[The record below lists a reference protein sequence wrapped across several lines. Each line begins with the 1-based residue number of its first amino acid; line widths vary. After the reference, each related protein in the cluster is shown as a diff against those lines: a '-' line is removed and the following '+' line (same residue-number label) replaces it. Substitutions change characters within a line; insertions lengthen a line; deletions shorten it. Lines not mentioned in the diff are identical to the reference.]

1 MKVII
6 NQNTDPHFNLSV
18 EEYIIK
24 NYDLEED
31 IIMLWRNDRTVVI
44 GRNQNPYNE
53 VNLEY
58 LKANGITLAR
68 RLSGGGAVYHDLGN
82 LNYTIFT
89 KEKNAFNNY
98 KKFCMVIIETLKYF
112 GIEANFE
119 GRNDIYIDGAKFS
132 GNAQY
137 FYQDK
142 MFHHGT
148 ILFAVD
154 LNVLSKVL
162 VSKEKYE
169 DKAVK
174 SNKSKVVNL
183 KEINSSITIE
193 AVIETLITKVLKLK
207 KEDLY
212 VLNENEL
219 KEVEKI
225 KNERFGLWEWNYGK
239 NFSFQKIKKTKFKGG
254 TIELTFE
261 VKNGLINNVKVYG
274 DFFGVKTNSD
284 LEELLINKPYNKD
297 YIGKLFREEKVD
309 NYFYLITSN
318 EIIDLLFE

>member
-6 NQNTDPHFNLSV
+6 NHNTDPHFNLSV

-31 IIMLWRNDRTVVI
+31 IIMLWRNDKTVVI

-58 LKANGITLAR
+58 LEANGITLAR

-89 KEKNAFNNY
+89 KEKNSFNNY
-98 KKFCMVIIETLKYF
+98 KKFCMIIIDTLKHF
-112 GIEANFE
+112 GIKANFE

-148 ILFAVD
+148 ILFSVD
-154 LNVLSKVL
+154 LNTLSKVL

-212 VLNENEL
+212 VLSENEL
-219 KEVEKI
+219 KEVQKI
-225 KNERFGLWEWNYGK
+225 KDERFGLWEWNYGK
-239 NFSFQKIKKTKFKGG
+239 NFSFQKVKKAKFKGG
-254 TIELTFE
+254 TLEITFE
-261 VKNGLINNVKVYG
+261 VKNGLISRIKVYG
-274 DFFGVKTNSD
+274 DFFGIKTSSD
-284 LEELLINKPYNKD
+284 LEELLLNKPYNKEYLSD
-297 YIGKLFREEKVD
+297 LFIKEDLDR
-309 NYFYLITSN
+309 YFYLITKE

>member
-6 NQNTDPHFNLSV
+6 NKATDPHFNLSI

-31 IIMLWRNDRTVVI
+31 IIMLWRNDKTVVI

-58 LKANGITLAR
+58 LEKEGITLAR

-89 KEKNAFNNY
+89 KKKNSFNNY
-98 KKFCMVIIETLKYF
+98 KKFCMIIIDTLKYF
-112 GIEANFE
+112 GIKANFE

-148 ILFAVD
+148 ILFSVD
-154 LNVLSKVL
+154 LETLSKVL
-162 VSKEKYE
+162 IAKEKNE

-174 SNKSKVVNL
+174 SKKSRVVNL
-183 KEINSSITIE
+183 KEINSDITIE
-193 AVIETLITKVLKLK
+193 AVVDTLINKVLKLK
-207 KEDLY
+207 KKDLY
-212 VLNENEL
+212 TLGKEEL
-219 KEVEKI
+219 KKIQKI
-225 KNERFGLWEWNYGK
+225 KDERFGLWEWNYGR
-239 NFSFQKIKKTKFKGG
+239 NYSFQKTKKAKFQGG
-254 TIELTFE
+254 TLEITFE
-261 VKNGLINNVKVYG
+261 VKNGLITQVKVYG
-274 DFFGVKTNSD
+274 DFFGIKTNTD
-284 LEELLINKPYNKD
+284 LEELLLNKPYHKESLE
-297 YIGKLFREEKVD
+297 KLFQDNEVD
-309 NYFYLITSN
+309 RYFYLITKE